1 MEWIIVGYSTM
12 TAVDT

>member
-12 TAVDT
+12 TAVNT